1 MIIGGDKSKVIENIK
16 KFANEG
22 ELNHKVELEDPTLS
36 DEESE
41 RLIND
46 FYAMRKKKASF
57 FFKSLK
63 ARIMTKTFERKMDKS
78 IEVVGLEK
86 VRNLKGG
93 VIITSNHFNPLD
105 SYCPRKVARKSFGK
119 APHIVVQDTNL
130 AMPEILGYLFNHL
143 DVVPIRK
150 SPQFILKRFMPELK
164 RLLDK
169 GECIL
174 IYPEEEM
181 WFNYRK
187 PRPCK
192 RGTYMFAAG
201 AGVPVVPCFVEMIDL
216 DEPDNEQF
224 NQVRYV
230 VHVLDPIFPDTD
242 KSDRENSKRMA
253 EQDYEEKKAAYEA
266 AYGKKLNYKF
276 SYDDIAG
283 WRGKK
288 N

>member
-1 MIIGGDKSKVIENIK
+1 MIIGGDKSGVIENIK
-16 KFANEG
+16 KYANEG
-22 ELNHKVELEDPTLS
+22 ELNHKVELGDPALS

-41 RLIND
+41 QAID
-46 FYAMRKKKASF
+46 KFYAMRKNKIAF

-63 ARIMTKTFERKMDKS
+63 ARLMTKTFERKMDKS

-86 VRNLKGG
+86 IRKLKGG

-105 SYCPRKVARKSFGK
+105 SFCPRKVARKGFGK
-119 APHIVVQDTNL
+119 TPHIVVQDTNL
-130 AMPEILGYLFNHL
+130 AMPELLGYLFNHL

-164 RLLDK
+164 RLLKK

-192 RGTYMFAAG
+192 RGTYMFAAE

-216 DEPDNEQF
+216 EEPDNEQF

-230 VHVLDPIFPDTD
+230 VHVLDPIFPDAD

-253 EQDYEEKKAAYEA
+253 EQDYAERKAAYEE

-283 WRGKK
+283 WRGK